1 MADSILRLKVE
12 SQEYDNKLKQATNG
26 LTRYVDECRKVGG
39 TLEVVEKETLD
50 YVRAL
55 GQMDTTSRT
64 ATGKLAEMKK
74 TFTELSA
81 QYKQM
86 TDAEKQSPF
95 GKALAASLDQ
105 LKGRIHD
112 SKSQLD
118 DINKSINGGGGLS
131 GVLDNL
137 ASKFT
142 VNIDAIKLFNLG
154 LKAAEG
160 VLSVAKDA
168 FFASEATVDEWGRVT
183 ASAQSVYEG
192 FLNAINTGDISGYL
206 NRIDEIVD
214 AARKAYDELD
224 RLGTMK
230 TIQAPQT
237 EKQNA
242 ENTRMRTML
251 MTGRYIAPAAG
262 SGLKATMAEGTLLTP
277 EQMRRIEQQLQG
289 GMQTIVKLTGNELKQ
304 TGKAIDAYYNKLA
317 KQNGMTMAEFKKG
330 VSSMSEFDKRIE
342 GAKRYAEYERAHTT
356 YDERSGISHRD
367 RTVNPYEQYKGWSV
381 FRVDKQGQNSYNDLV
396 GLIRQQQQQTSQMY
410 STIGQAYRTINRAEG
425 TTVRNIMGG
434 GSGGGGGKGGGKT
447 GTEIDY
453 APDSIKAQQAE
464 VQRLTKLWQGA
475 GESVRDDYKK
485 QLEEAQYTL
494 DKMTGKEKFDPSKMK
509 EIKGT
514 SLLPEIN
521 DSSID
526 AQTKKVQQ
534 LQEAWRAAADDDSR
548 EKIKKEIE
556 EQQYVLDR
564 MTGKRSSLLPEIND
578 STIDAQT
585 KKVQQLQEAWRAAA
599 DDDSRKKI
607 KEELESAQK
616 VLDNMNI
623 SAKKPVLR
631 DPLEG
636 LKTMKQSIQ
645 LELKTEAV
653 KVDENTLHTLIKDAI
668 QNGINGMDI
677 QFNAIGEKIG
687 KGIDVPE
694 SAWDKII
701 EEYNSVREQLGMEP
715 ITIDIKTGNMKE
727 IGNDAKVVKG
737 SFKEAASAVGSLGS
751 ALSGLDDPGAKIA
764 GTVAQ
769 AIANI
774 ALGFSS
780 ASSKEGKGGVWYWIA
795 ATAAGLATM
804 ISTISSIHAAT
815 KYAEGGMIKGNSY
828 SGDNILGV
836 NNSTGELVGLNA
848 GEIVLNR
855 AAQGNLA
862 ASLQGSGGGF
872 NGQIVGMI
880 EGEKIVLV
888 ANRYF
893 KRSGQGEIVTWK
905 N

>member
-1 MADSILRLKVE
+1 MADVITRFKLETTQYDSALRDSSKAL
-12 SQEYDNKLKQATNG
+12 SDYTKQAAIAGEEFGKFTQKN
-26 LTRYVDECRKVGG
+26 
-39 TLEVVEKETLD
+39 VEAA
-50 YVRAL
+50 RAL
-55 GQMDTTSRT
+55 GNIATS
-64 ATGKLAEMKK
+64 ATNTKDKVKELVGAYNDVAKAYNSLTEEQKK
-74 TFTELSA
+74 S
-81 QYKQM
+81 
-86 TDAEKQSPF
+86 DF
-95 GKALAASLDQ
+95 GKAMSESLSTLQ
-105 LKGRIHD
+105 GRIR
-112 SKSQLD
+112 SAKQEM
-118 DINKSINGGGGLS
+118 NAVP

-154 LKAAEG
+154 LKAAESA
-160 VLSVAKDA
+160 LSVAKDA

-289 GMQTIVKLTGNELKQ
+289 GMQTIVKLTGNELNQ
-304 TGKAIDAYYNKLA
+304 TGRAIDAYYNKLA

-330 VSSMSEFDKRIE
+330 VSSMSEFDKRIA

-356 YDERSGISHRD
+356 YDERTGIAHRD
-367 RTVNPYEQYKGWSV
+367 KTVNPDEIYKAWSV

-425 TTVRNIMGG
+425 TTVRSIMGG

-475 GESVRDDYKK
+475 GEAVRNDYKK

-494 DKMTGKEKFDPSKMK
+494 DKMTGKEKFDPNKLRQIQGTVLQAPSTEIKNPFESMGKMK
-509 EIKGT
+509 SEVVMELG
-514 SLLPEIN
+514 
-521 DSSID
+521 
-526 AQTKKVQQ
+526 A
-534 LQEAWRAAADDDSR
+534 
-548 EKIKKEIE
+548 
-556 EQQYVLDR
+556 EQ
-564 MTGKRSSLLPEIND
+564 I
-578 STIDAQT
+578 
-585 KKVQQLQEAWRAAA
+585 
-599 DDDSRKKI
+599 
-607 KEELESAQK
+607 
-616 VLDNMNI
+616 
-623 SAKKPVLR
+623 
-631 DPLEG
+631 
-636 LKTMKQSIQ
+636 
-645 LELKTEAV
+645 

-668 QNGINGMDI
+668 QNSVNGMDL
-677 QFNAIGEKIG
+677 QFDILGKQIA
-687 KGIDVPE
+687 KGIDVPD
-694 SAWDKII
+694 SAWQSII
-701 EEYNSVREQLGMEP
+701 DQYNDLREQMGLEP
-715 ITIDIKTGNMKE
+715 ITVNIQTGNLEKLS
-727 IGNDAKVVKG
+727 NDAKVVKA
-737 SFKEAASAVGSLGS
+737 SFKDAASAVGNLGS

-774 ALGFSS
+774 ALAFSS
-780 ASSKEGKGGVWYWIA
+780 ADLKEGEKGNVWYWIA

-804 ISTISSIHAAT
+804 VSTISSIHAAT

-855 AAQGNLA
+855 AAQGNLL
-862 ASLQGSGGGF
+862 SQGSGGGF
-872 NGQIVGMI
+872 NGQIVGRI
-880 EGEKIVLV
+880 EGENIVLV

-893 KRSGQGEIVTWK
+893 KRTGQGEILTWK

>member
-1 MADSILRLKVE
+1 MTTVVFIL
-12 SQEYDNKLKQATNG
+12 T
-26 LTRYVDECRKVGG
+26 
-39 TLEVVEKETLD
+39 
-50 YVRAL
+50 
-55 GQMDTTSRT
+55 
-64 ATGKLAEMKK
+64 
-74 TFTELSA
+74 
-81 QYKQM
+81 
-86 TDAEKQSPF
+86 
-95 GKALAASLDQ
+95 
-105 LKGRIHD
+105 
-112 SKSQLD
+112 
-118 DINKSINGGGGLS
+118 
-131 GVLDNL
+131 
-137 ASKFT
+137 
-142 VNIDAIKLFNLG
+142 
-154 LKAAEG
+154 
-160 VLSVAKDA
+160 VLSLLVETTNNGI
-168 FFASEATVDEWGRVT
+168 FPSF
-183 ASAQSVYEG
+183 
-192 FLNAINTGDISGYL
+192 
-206 NRIDEIVD
+206 
-214 AARKAYDELD
+214 
-224 RLGTMK
+224 
-230 TIQAPQT
+230 
-237 EKQNA
+237 
-242 ENTRMRTML
+242 
-251 MTGRYIAPAAG
+251 MTGV
-262 SGLKATMAEGTLLTP
+262 S
-277 EQMRRIEQQLQG
+277 
-289 GMQTIVKLTGNELKQ
+289 
-304 TGKAIDAYYNKLA
+304 LA
-317 KQNGMTMAEFKKG
+317 
-330 VSSMSEFDKRIE
+330 VSSMSEFDKRIA
-342 GAKRYAEYERAHTT
+342 GAKQYAEYERAHTT

-475 GESVRDDYKK
+475 GEAVRDDYKK

-509 EIKGT
+509 EIKGI
-514 SLLPEIN
+514 SLLPETN
-521 DSSID
+521 DSAID
-526 AQTKKVQQ
+526 AQAKKVQQ
-534 LQEAWRAAADDDSR
+534 LQEAWRAAA
-548 EKIKKEIE
+548 
-556 EQQYVLDR
+556 
-564 MTGKRSSLLPEIND
+564 N
-578 STIDAQT
+578 
-585 KKVQQLQEAWRAAA
+585 
-599 DDDSRKKI
+599 DDSRKKI

-623 SAKKPVLR
+623 RAKNPVLR

-653 KVDENTLHTLIKDAI
+653 KVDENTLHTLMKDAI
-668 QNGINGMDI
+668 QNSVNGMDL
-677 QFNAIGEKIG
+677 QFDILGKQIA
-687 KGIDVPE
+687 KGIDVPD
-694 SAWDKII
+694 SAWQSII
-701 EEYNSVREQLGMEP
+701 DQYNDLREQMGLEP
-715 ITIDIKTGNMKE
+715 ITVNIQTGNLE
-727 IGNDAKVVKG
+727 ELSNYAKVVKT
-737 SFKEAASAVGSLGS
+737 SFKDAASAVGNLGS

-774 ALGFSS
+774 ALAFSS
-780 ASSKEGKGGVWYWIA
+780 ADLKDGETGNVWYWIA

-804 ISTISSIHAAT
+804 VSTISSIHAAT
-815 KYAEGGMIKGNSY
+815 NYAEGGMIKGNSY

-872 NGQIVGMI
+872 NGQIVGRI
-880 EGEKIVLV
+880 EGENIVLV

-893 KRSGQGEIVTWK
+893 KRTGQGEILTWK

>member
-1 MADSILRLKVE
+1 MADVITKFKLETTQYDSALRDASKDLAAY
-12 SQEYDNKLKQATNG
+12 SKQAEKAGEEFGKFTQEN
-26 LTRYVDECRKVGG
+26 
-39 TLEVVEKETLD
+39 VEAA
-50 YVRAL
+50 RAL
-55 GQMDTTSRT
+55 GNIATS
-64 ATGKLAEMKK
+64 ATNTKDKVN
-74 TFTELSA
+74 ELVGA
-81 QYKQM
+81 YNNVARAYNHL
-86 TDAEKQSPF
+86 TDEQKNSDF
-95 GKALAASLDQ
+95 GKAMSESLNTLQ
-105 LKGRIHD
+105 GRIR
-112 SKSQLD
+112 SAKQEM
-118 DINKSINGGGGLS
+118 NAVP

-434 GSGGGGGKGGGKT
+434 GSAGGGGKGGGKT

-475 GESVRDDYKK
+475 GEAVRDDYKM

-509 EIKGT
+509 EIKGI

-599 DDDSRKKI
+599 NDDSRKKI

-623 SAKKPVLR
+623 RAKKPVLR

-653 KVDENTLHTLIKDAI
+653 KVDENTLHTLMKDAL

-694 SAWDKII
+694 STWDKII

-774 ALGFSS
+774 ALAFSS
-780 ASSKEGKGGVWYWIA
+780 ADLKDGETGNVWYWVA

-804 ISTISSIHAAT
+804 VSTISSIHAAT

-855 AAQGNLA
+855 AQQGNLL
-862 ASLQGSGGGF
+862 SQGSGGGF

>member
-1 MADSILRLKVE
+1 MADVITRFKLETTQYDSALRDASKGLAAY
-12 SQEYDNKLKQATNG
+12 SKQAELAGKDFDKFT
-26 LTRYVDECRKVGG
+26 KGG
-39 TLEVVEKETLD
+39 VEAA
-50 YVRAL
+50 RAL
-55 GQMDTTSRT
+55 GSISTS
-64 ATGKLAEMKK
+64 ATNTKDKVKELVGAYNDAARAYNNLTDEQKK
-74 TFTELSA
+74 S
-81 QYKQM
+81 
-86 TDAEKQSPF
+86 DF
-95 GKALAASLDQ
+95 GKAMSESLNTLQ
-105 LKGRIHD
+105 GRIR
-112 SKSQLD
+112 SAKQEM
-118 DINKSINGGGGLS
+118 NAVP

-142 VNIDAIKLFNLG
+142 VNIDAIKLFNIG

-160 VLSVAKDA
+160 ALSVAKDA

-237 EKQNA
+237 ERQNA
-242 ENTRMRTML
+242 ENIRMRTML

-289 GMQTIVKLTGNELKQ
+289 GMQTIVKLTGNELNQ
-304 TGKAIDAYYNKLA
+304 TGRAIDAYYNKLA

-330 VSSMSEFDKRIE
+330 VSSMSEFDKRIA

-410 STIGQAYRTINRAEG
+410 STIGQAYRTINRVEG

-475 GESVRDDYKK
+475 GEAVRDDYKK

-494 DKMTGKEKFDPSKMK
+494 DKMTGKEKFDPSKMQSVSVSASVSGGVTTDLK
-509 EIKGT
+509 KTLDAKTINIGTITPLKALEDELARLKALQQEFGGASAETWQAYQAEITKT
-514 SLLPEIN
+514 QDSIN
-521 DSSID
+521 
-526 AQTKKVQQ
+526 K
-534 LQEAWRAAADDDSR
+534 L
-548 EKIKKEIE
+548 
-556 EQQYVLDR
+556 
-564 MTGKRSSLLPEIND
+564 TG
-578 STIDAQT
+578 
-585 KKVQQLQEAWRAAA
+585 
-599 DDDSRKKI
+599 
-607 KEELESAQK
+607 
-616 VLDNMNI
+616 
-623 SAKKPVLR
+623 
-631 DPLEG
+631 
-636 LKTMKQSIQ
+636 
-645 LELKTEAV
+645 
-653 KVDENTLHTLIKDAI
+653 
-668 QNGINGMDI
+668 
-677 QFNAIGEKIG
+677 
-687 KGIDVPE
+687 
-694 SAWDKII
+694 
-701 EEYNSVREQLGMEP
+701 
-715 ITIDIKTGNMKE
+715 
-727 IGNDAKVVKG
+727 DAKVVKA
-737 SFKEAASAVGSLGS
+737 SFKDAASAVGNLGS

-774 ALGFSS
+774 ALAFSS
-780 ASSKEGKGGVWYWIA
+780 ADLKDGETGNVWYWIA

-804 ISTISSIHAAT
+804 VSTISSIHAAT

-888 ANRYF
+888 ANRWL
-893 KRSGQGEIVTWK
+893 KRSGQGEILTWK

>member
-1 MADSILRLKVE
+1 MAEVITRFKLETTQYDSALRDSSKAL
-12 SQEYDNKLKQATNG
+12 SDYTKQAAIAGEEFGKFTQKN
-26 LTRYVDECRKVGG
+26 
-39 TLEVVEKETLD
+39 VEAA
-50 YVRAL
+50 RAL
-55 GQMDTTSRT
+55 GNIETS
-64 ATGKLAEMKK
+64 ATNTKDKVKELVGAYNDVAKAYNSLTDEQKK
-74 TFTELSA
+74 S
-81 QYKQM
+81 
-86 TDAEKQSPF
+86 DF
-95 GKALAASLDQ
+95 GKAMSESLNTLQ
-105 LKGRIHD
+105 GRIR
-112 SKSQLD
+112 SAKQEM
-118 DINKSINGGGGLS
+118 NAVP

-142 VNIDAIKLFNLG
+142 VNIDAIKLFNIG

-160 VLSVAKDA
+160 ALSVAKDA

-237 EKQNA
+237 ERQNA
-242 ENTRMRTML
+242 ENIRMRTML
-251 MTGRYIAPAAG
+251 MTGRYIAPASG

-289 GMQTIVKLTGNELKQ
+289 GMQTIVKLTGNELNQ

-330 VSSMSEFDKRIE
+330 VSSMAEFDKRVE
-342 GAKRYAEYERAHTT
+342 GAKK
-356 YDERSGISHRD
+356 YDEWQYSHSFVD
-367 RTVNPYEQYKGWSV
+367 QQTGKLIAPRTGNPYAQYAGWNN

-425 TTVRNIMGG
+425 TTVRSIMGG

-475 GESVRDDYKK
+475 GEAVRDDYKK

-494 DKMTGKEKFDPSKMK
+494 DRMTGKEKFDPNKLRQIQGTVLQAPSMEIKNPFESMGKMK
-509 EIKGT
+509 SEVVMELG
-514 SLLPEIN
+514 
-521 DSSID
+521 
-526 AQTKKVQQ
+526 A
-534 LQEAWRAAADDDSR
+534 
-548 EKIKKEIE
+548 
-556 EQQYVLDR
+556 EQ
-564 MTGKRSSLLPEIND
+564 I
-578 STIDAQT
+578 
-585 KKVQQLQEAWRAAA
+585 
-599 DDDSRKKI
+599 
-607 KEELESAQK
+607 
-616 VLDNMNI
+616 
-623 SAKKPVLR
+623 
-631 DPLEG
+631 
-636 LKTMKQSIQ
+636 
-645 LELKTEAV
+645 
-653 KVDENTLHTLIKDAI
+653 KVDENTLHTLIKDAV
-668 QNGINGMDI
+668 QNSVNGMDL
-677 QFNAIGEKIG
+677 QFDILGKQIA
-687 KGIDVPE
+687 KGIEVPD
-694 SAWDKII
+694 SAWQSII
-701 EEYNSVREQLGMEP
+701 DQYNDLREQMGLEP
-715 ITIDIKTGNMKE
+715 ITINIQTGNLEKLS
-727 IGNDAKVVKG
+727 NDAKVVKS
-737 SFKEAASAVGSLGS
+737 SFKDAASAVGNLGS

-774 ALGFSS
+774 ALAFSS
-780 ASSKEGKGGVWYWIA
+780 ADLKDGETGNVWYWIA

-804 ISTISSIHAAT
+804 VSTISSIHAAT

-872 NGQIVGMI
+872 NGQIVGRI
-880 EGEKIVLV
+880 EGENIVLV

-893 KRSGQGEIVTWK
+893 KRTGQGEILTWK

>member
-55 GQMDTTSRT
+55 GQMETTSRT
-64 ATGKLAEMKK
+64 ATGKLVEMKK

-105 LKGRIHD
+105 LKGRIQD

-131 GVLDNL
+131 GALD
-137 ASKFT
+137 AVAGKFGMS
-142 VNIDAIKLFNLG
+142 IDQVTKFG
-154 LKAAEG
+154 G
-160 VLSVAKDA
+160 VVGVATTALQVAKDA
-168 FFASEATVDEWGRVT
+168 FFQSESGIDEWGRTVEGAKGAYSVFLDT
-183 ASAQSVYEG
+183 LNNGNWSNFFQNLSA
-192 FLNAINTGDISGYL
+192 AIQGGRDL
-206 NRIDEIVD
+206 
-214 AARKAYDELD
+214 YDVFD
-224 RLGTMK
+224 RLGSIKSNNAAAIALTQK
-230 TIQAPQT
+230 EIAELRLAKQQGENVDAKLKAAT
-237 EKQNA
+237 ERLAALQKQSVSA
-242 ENTRMRTML
+242 GM
-251 MTGRYIAPAAG
+251 AAG
-262 SGLKATMAEGTLLTP
+262 SQSAF
-277 EQMRRIEQQLQG
+277 
-289 GMQTIVKLTGNELKQ
+289 QTIRNGVNSIGGAGVN
-304 TGKAIDAYYNKLA
+304 DATIKYVVDKI
-317 KQNGMTMAEFKKG
+317 MKG
-330 VSSMSEFDKRIE
+330 GQSEFDKYKRNYETLQQRGMVTRTQTINDSQGGTYERQYKVFDINALTKEQQKQYAIAKAITEGETRIQKGIAAYAQSVSE
-342 GAKRYAEYERAHTT
+342 GTASAREAFKGNRYAL
-356 YDERSGISHRD
+356 
-367 RTVNPYEQYKGWSV
+367 Q
-381 FRVDKQGQNSYNDLV
+381 
-396 GLIRQQQQQTSQMY
+396 
-410 STIGQAYRTINRAEG
+410 
-425 TTVRNIMGG
+425 
-434 GSGGGGGKGGGKT
+434 GSGGGGRSGGGGGKT

-475 GESVRDDYKK
+475 GEAVRDDYKK

-494 DKMTGKEKFDPSKMK
+494 DRMTGKEKFDPSKMQSVSVSASVSGGLTTDLK
-509 EIKGT
+509 KTLDAKTINMGT
-514 SLLPEIN
+514 ITPLKALEDELARLKALQQEFGGASAETWQAYQAEIN
-521 DSSID
+521 KTQDSIN
-526 AQTKKVQQ
+526 K
-534 LQEAWRAAADDDSR
+534 L
-548 EKIKKEIE
+548 
-556 EQQYVLDR
+556 
-564 MTGKRSSLLPEIND
+564 TG
-578 STIDAQT
+578 
-585 KKVQQLQEAWRAAA
+585 
-599 DDDSRKKI
+599 
-607 KEELESAQK
+607 
-616 VLDNMNI
+616 
-623 SAKKPVLR
+623 
-631 DPLEG
+631 
-636 LKTMKQSIQ
+636 
-645 LELKTEAV
+645 
-653 KVDENTLHTLIKDAI
+653 
-668 QNGINGMDI
+668 
-677 QFNAIGEKIG
+677 
-687 KGIDVPE
+687 
-694 SAWDKII
+694 
-701 EEYNSVREQLGMEP
+701 
-715 ITIDIKTGNMKE
+715 
-727 IGNDAKVVKG
+727 DAKVVKA
-737 SFKEAASAVGSLGS
+737 SFKDAASAVGNLGS

-855 AAQGNLA
+855 AQQGNLL
-862 ASLQGSGGGF
+862 SQGSGGGF
-872 NGQIVGMI
+872 NGQIVGRI
-880 EGEKIVLV
+880 EGENIVLV

-893 KRSGQGEIVTWK
+893 KRTGQGEILTWK